1 MSERELQGRVAIVT
15 GGARN
20 IGRAIALDL
29 ADGGANVTVVARS
42 DMKGIRSTVSEI
54 EARGCKALGL
64 QIDVTS
70 ESDVKRMVDETLAR
84 FGRIDILV
92 NNAGIRLEAA
102 VEDLS
107 LQAWRDV
114 MAVSLDGAFLC
125 VKAALAA
132 LAKTKGT
139 IVNIGGLTAYT
150 GAIHRAHVVAA
161 KAGLDGLTKA
171 LAVELA
177 PRGITCNLVAPGMID
192 TVREGAEPAHRRS
205 RTMLSTRRGRPDDV
219 SAMVRFLV
227 GPKGHYLTGQ
237 TIHVSGGAVLP

>member
-29 ADGGANVTVVARS
+29 AEGGASVTVVARS

-54 EARGCKALGL
+54 EAKGRKALGL

-107 LQAWRDV
+107 LQAWREV

-125 VKAALAA
+125 VKAALTA
-132 LAKTKGT
+132 LEKTKGT

>member
-29 ADGGANVTVVARS
+29 AEGGASVTVVARS

-54 EARGCKALGL
+54 EAKGRKALGL

-70 ESDVKRMVDETLAR
+70 ESDVQRMVDETLAR

-107 LQAWRDV
+107 LQAWREV